1 MKPMKTGTLLLIV
14 LAAVAPQAVNAQ
26 HTHGGHAGHQP
37 DSSGMVG
44 AADAVMSAPMS
55 DAAKKHMRLSPT
67 RTGTAEDSARALDLA
82 RQLRTSL
89 AKYADTAVAVAEG
102 YRMFMPNVKT
112 QRVYHFTNYRHA
124 FMEAF
129 RFDPEKP
136 TSILYERGADGTLK
150 IVGAMYT
157 APKRVDAAK
166 LDERIPLSIAR
177 WHQHVNWCI
186 PKRGEE
192 KRWLERFEG
201 LPLFGPESPVA
212 TRAQCDQVGG
222 RFFPTVF
229 GWMIHAN
236 VFAGDNLA
244 TIYGHD
250 H

>member
-1 MKPMKTGTLLLIV
+1 MKTGTLLLIA
-14 LAAVAPQAVNAQ
+14 LAVVAPPALIAQ

-44 AADAVMSAPMS
+44 AADAVMSAPMTE
-55 DAAKKHMRLSPT
+55 AAKKHMRLSPT
-67 RTGTAEDSARALDLA
+67 RAGTAEDSARALDLA

-89 AKYADTAVAVAEG
+89 AKYADTAVAVADG

-129 RFDPEKP
+129 RFDAEKP
-136 TSILYERGADGTLK
+136 TSILYERAQDGTLR

-201 LPLFGPESPVA
+201 LPLFGPESPVS

-222 RFFPTVF
+222 RFFPSVF

-236 VFAGDNLA
+236 VFAGDDLEA
-244 TIYGHD
+244 IYGH
-250 H
+250 HH

>member
-1 MKPMKTGTLLLIV
+1 MNIRTSVV
-14 LAAVAPQAVNAQ
+14 LALGLMAPSAVAAQ
-26 HTHGGHAGHQP
+26 HPHGGHAGHQP
-37 DSSGMVG
+37 DSATIVS

-55 DAAKKHMRLSPT
+55 AAAKKHMRLSPT
-67 RTGTAEDSARALDLA
+67 RTATAEDTTRARNLA
-82 RQLRTSL
+82 RHLRTSL
-89 AKYADTAVAVAEG
+89 AKYSDTAAAVADG

-136 TSILYERGADGTLK
+136 TSILYERASDGSLR
-150 IVGAMYT
+150 ILGAMYT
-157 APKRVDAAK
+157 APKRVDPSK

-212 TRAQCDQVGG
+212 TREQCDEVGG

-236 VFAGDNLA
+236 VFAGDDLA

>member
-1 MKPMKTGTLLLIV
+1 MKTGTLALIA
-14 LAAVAPQAVNAQ
+14 LAAALPQSIDAQ
-26 HTHGGHAGHQP
+26 HTHGGHAAPPQQA
-37 DSSGMVG
+37 DSTGMVG
-44 AADAVMSAPMS
+44 AADAVMSAPLS
-55 DAAKKHMRLSPT
+55 DAARAHMRLSPA
-67 RTGTAEDSARALDLA
+67 RKGTAQDSARAIELA
-82 RQLRTSL
+82 RQLRSSL
-89 AKYADTAVAVAEG
+89 AKYADTAAAVADG
-102 YRMFMPNVKT
+102 YRMFMPNLKT

-136 TSILYERGADGTLK
+136 TSILYERAPDGTLK

-201 LPLFGPESPVA
+201 LPLFGPESPVD
-212 TRAQCDQVGG
+212 TRQECDRVGG
-222 RFFPTVF
+222 RFIPTAF
-229 GWMIHAN
+229 GWMVHAN
-236 VFAGDNLA
+236 VFAGDDLA

>member
-1 MKPMKTGTLLLIV
+1 MKTGTMALIA
-14 LAAVAPQAVNAQ
+14 LAALLPATVGAQ
-26 HTHGGHAGHQP
+26 HTHGGHASGGQQP
-37 DSSGMVG
+37 DSSGIVG

-67 RTGTAEDSARALDLA
+67 RAGTASDTARALELA
-82 RQLRTSL
+82 RQLRRSL
-89 AKYADTAVAVAEG
+89 ARYADTAVAVAEG

-124 FMEAF
+124 VMEAF
-129 RFDPEKP
+129 RFDPDRP
-136 TSILYERGADGTLK
+136 TSILYERAADGTLK

-157 APKRVDAAK
+157 APKRVDVAK

-236 VFAGDNLA
+236 VFAGDDLA
-244 TIYGHD
+244 TVFGHG

>member
-1 MKPMKTGTLLLIV
+1 MFLIA
-14 LAAVAPQAVNAQ
+14 LAALLPPTAGAQ
-26 HTHGGHAGHQP
+26 HTHGGHASGGHQA

-55 DAAKKHMRLSPT
+55 DAAKKHMRLSPS
-67 RTGTAEDSARALDLA
+67 RMGTAADTARALELA
-82 RQLRTSL
+82 RQLRASL
-89 AKYADTAVAVAEG
+89 ARYADTAAAVADG

-129 RFDPEKP
+129 RFEPEKP
-136 TSILYERGADGTLK
+136 TSILYERTADGTLK

-157 APKRVDAAK
+157 APKRVGAAR

-192 KRWLERFEG
+192 ARWLERFEG

-229 GWMIHAN
+229 GWMLHAN
-236 VFAGDNLA
+236 VFAGDDLA
-244 TIYGHD
+244 AVFGHD

>member
-1 MKPMKTGTLLLIV
+1 MKTGTLFLMA
-14 LAAVAPQAVNAQ
+14 LATALPPALDAQ
-26 HTHGGHAGHQP
+26 HAHGGHGAASHQP
-37 DSSGMVG
+37 DSSGMVA

-55 DAAKKHMRLSPT
+55 EAARKHMRLSPV
-67 RTGTAEDSARALDLA
+67 RKGTAADSVRALDLA
-82 RQLRTSL
+82 RQLRRSL
-89 AKYADTAVAVAEG
+89 ARYADTAAAVSDG

-112 QRVYHFTNYRHA
+112 QRIYHFTNYRHA
-124 FMEAF
+124 FLEAF

-136 TSILYERGADGTLK
+136 TSILYERTPEGTLK

-157 APKRVDAAK
+157 APKRLDAAK

-201 LPLFGPESPVA
+201 LPLFGPESPVD
-212 TRAQCDQVGG
+212 TRAECDKVGG
-222 RFFPTVF
+222 RFFPTAF

-236 VFAGDNLA
+236 VFAGEDLA
-244 TIYGHD
+244 TIYGHE

>member
-1 MKPMKTGTLLLIV
+1 MKTGTLYLIA
-14 LAAVAPQAVNAQ
+14 LAALMPLSLHAQ
-26 HTHGGHAGHQP
+26 HTHGGHSGHQP

-67 RTGTAEDSARALDLA
+67 RQGSAADSARALDLA

-89 AKYADTAVAVAEG
+89 AKYADTAVAVADG

-136 TSILYERGADGTLK
+136 TSILYERAPDGTLR

-192 KRWLERFEG
+192 QRWLERFEG
-201 LPLFGPESPVA
+201 LALFGPESPVA

-236 VFAGDNLA
+236 VFAGDDLA

>member
-1 MKPMKTGTLLLIV
+1 MKTGTLFLTA
-14 LAAVAPQAVNAQ
+14 LAIAVPQAAHAQ
-26 HTHGGHAGHQP
+26 HSHGGHGGHQP
-37 DSSGMVG
+37 DSSTMVG
-44 AADAVMSAPMS
+44 AADEVMSGPMS
-55 DAAKKHMRLSPT
+55 EAARSHMRLSPA
-67 RTGTAEDSARALDLA
+67 RRGTAEDSARALDLA
-82 RQLRTSL
+82 RQLRASL

-102 YRMFMPNVKT
+102 YRMFMPKVKT
-112 QRVYHFTNYRHA
+112 QRIYHFTNYRHA

-136 TSILYERGADGTLK
+136 TSILYERGPNGALK

-157 APKRVDAAK
+157 APKRVSVAK

-201 LPLFGPESPVA
+201 QPVFGPESPVD
-212 TRAQCDQVGG
+212 TRLECDKVGG
-222 RFFPTVF
+222 RFFPTTF

-236 VFAGDNLA
+236 VFAGEDLQ
-244 TIYGHD
+244 TIYGHS